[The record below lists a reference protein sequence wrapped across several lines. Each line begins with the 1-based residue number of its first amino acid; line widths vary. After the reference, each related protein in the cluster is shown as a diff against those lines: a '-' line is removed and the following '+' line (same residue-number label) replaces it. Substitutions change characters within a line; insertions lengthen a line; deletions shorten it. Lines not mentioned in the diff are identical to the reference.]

1 MPKEKHE
8 LGKDYYDAIGGF
20 SDIVTSMK
28 SAHVN
33 DNDAWWNTVFE
44 NTLAAEGGDLQALE
58 TVKNAL
64 LYNELNYKELQR
76 TDVRNGQGHL
86 YGLLSKLQETSGI
99 DFDLNI
105 IEGFVPGQKEAYEKN
120 AGLRVPGEE
129 KPEMQADQP
138 EDLFNIEPE
147 EIKEEARREYIP
159 KNRPSLDEEPEKKQ
173 EAPKAEAP
181 KAEAPKVNDKAAQF
195 LEKMSNSHLKMYT
208 KYDLSK
214 AAVQKTFWGQK
225 YQDPKSRGTEKGHG
239 SYSVN
244 RSAAESCSIYSLA
257 MTGKYTLDQLMDPE
271 QLKEEKEKAY
281 DEVMQRMAHKPTK
294 ESQRWIAEKF
304 YNGEIAVQ
312 KMLDQAVAEID
323 FEDPNLFQNK
333 KFCQAACLAYAQFD
347 IGQEMSH
354 CRDEMAEI
362 AKKHDPSIKDFD
374 DYHAPTIKEK
384 ASPLQLYV
392 AAMDGMK
399 KGLEYLNDPN
409 FSFDFTFGQIAGA
422 NNHCNYI
429 TDFIAKKKKECGNL
443 PSSEWLSFEDRT
455 ELMLVHAKGSEAF
468 NKKAYFMNNNQA
480 AQDKALDMLSDG
492 SFQKLVTG
500 HYDAKKEVFEV
511 HGSLDWFRQPELLDK
526 EMEER
531 KYDTPKTKHIR
542 DTISST
548 AKEGLMSLADAV
560 KFMAADS
567 KTHKKPSA
575 TYTRFAEEMKKLSKL
590 NPYTASPEDLLA
602 QMKQAADAAE
612 EYHTAHTGIKHPLT
626 GWKDN
631 ARERIASSELTANV
645 LREKIAALEPMVQ
658 QLAEQKFQ
666 DKKNAFAD
674 EAATKWLKTKYEQSL
689 EAHIAQ
695 HPEYTEQQRQNVRN
709 DSQSLEN
716 YIMEEKSS
724 VLKDRKFKQFIDSIK
739 DEESLK
745 NMKELSDG
753 KLFHTINNYWKTRP
767 VDLDAEIAIAQGEI
781 RTMTARNNG
790 MIPEKEQMK
799 QPLAVITA
807 AYQVKSAQKNG
818 ISQNMTAGEFADLKA
833 KYAKESP
840 TFVEMFDRSDSQ
852 TLHNQ
857 ATKDKGQNLMTNFI
871 NTMRIV
877 LEEKAVDKENQKAL
891 ENAKQLE
898 NNKQRRVKGGA

>member
-1 MPKEKHE
+1 MRAGVPAERRLTMRGLELLGRAIPSGLRKNPEQGLLRFETEKPQALGRMLLTDQNGGLLCVIVDSIVNRKKNVRLPSGYLLSGARLCGGDGRLLCELPK
-8 LGKDYYDAIGGF
+8 
-20 SDIVTSMK
+20 
-28 SAHVN
+28 
-33 DNDAWWNTVFE
+33 
-44 NTLAAEGGDLQALE
+44 AAELRLRVSLE
-58 TVKNAL
+58 G
-64 LYNELNYKELQR
+64 EF
-76 TDVRNGQGHL
+76 
-86 YGLLSKLQETSGI
+86 SCETS
-99 DFDLNI
+99 
-105 IEGFVPGQKEAYEKN
+105 A
-120 AGLRVPGEE
+120 AGTG
-129 KPEMQADQP
+129 
-138 EDLFNIEPE
+138 
-147 EIKEEARREYIP
+147 
-159 KNRPSLDEEPEKKQ
+159 
-173 EAPKAEAP
+173 
-181 KAEAPKVNDKAAQF
+181 
-195 LEKMSNSHLKMYT
+195 
-208 KYDLSK
+208 
-214 AAVQKTFWGQK
+214 G
-225 YQDPKSRGTEKGHG
+225 KS
-239 SYSVN
+239 
-244 RSAAESCSIYSLA
+244 
-257 MTGKYTLDQLMDPE
+257 
-271 QLKEEKEKAY
+271 
-281 DEVMQRMAHKPTK
+281 
-294 ESQRWIAEKF
+294 
-304 YNGEIAVQ
+304 
-312 KMLDQAVAEID
+312 
-323 FEDPNLFQNK
+323 
-333 KFCQAACLAYAQFD
+333 
-347 IGQEMSH
+347 
-354 CRDEMAEI
+354 
-362 AKKHDPSIKDFD
+362 
-374 DYHAPTIKEK
+374 
-384 ASPLQLYV
+384 
-392 AAMDGMK
+392 
-399 KGLEYLNDPN
+399 
-409 FSFDFTFGQIAGA
+409 
-422 NNHCNYI
+422 
-429 TDFIAKKKKECGNL
+429 
-443 PSSEWLSFEDRT
+443 
-455 ELMLVHAKGSEAF
+455 
-468 NKKAYFMNNNQA
+468 
-480 AQDKALDMLSDG
+480 
-492 SFQKLVTG
+492 
-500 HYDAKKEVFEV
+500 
-511 HGSLDWFRQPELLDK
+511 
-526 EMEER
+526 
-531 KYDTPKTKHIR
+531 
-542 DTISST
+542 
-548 AKEGLMSLADAV
+548 
-560 KFMAADS
+560 
-567 KTHKKPSA
+567 PSA
-575 TYTRFAEEMKKLSKL
+575 
-590 NPYTASPEDLLA
+590 
-602 QMKQAADAAE
+602 QAADAAE

-877 LEEKAVDKENQKAL
+877 LEEKAVDKENQNAL
-891 ENAKQLE
+891 EKNKQLE